1 MKAVDLLT
9 RALRAIGNVGSGE
22 TPNADDIN
30 TAFAALNDMLD
41 SWGTSRLFV
50 YQLAEQSFPLV
61 TGQATYL
68 VGPGGDFNTTRP
80 TKIDSAYVRLGQIDY
95 QLDPIDNDA
104 FSAIALKATAPALPK
119 YFYYNPQMPAGELNL
134 WPVPQSGLTI
144 FMQSPQQLSQFPDQ
158 VTDIAFPPGYAEAIR
173 YGVMPRLAAEGLGRV
188 TAEQEKLAES
198 SVARIK
204 TLNSRVPVLRPAYG
218 AGAGSRFNINRG
230 F

>member
-1 MKAVDLLT
+1 MKAIDLLT
-9 RALRAIGNVGSGE
+9 RALRAVGNVGSGE

-41 SWGTSRLFV
+41 SWGTSKLFV
-50 YQLAEQSFPLV
+50 YQLAEQSFPLAS
-61 TGQATYL
+61 GKSSYL
-68 VGPGGDFNTTRP
+68 IGPGADFDTVRP
-80 TKIDSAYVRLGQIDY
+80 TRIDSAYVRLGQTDY
-95 QLDPIDNDA
+95 PLDPIDNDA
-104 FSAIALKATAPALPK
+104 YSNITLKGSAPALPK
-119 YFYYNPQMPAGELNL
+119 FFYYNPQMPAGELNL
-134 WPVPQSGLTI
+134 WPVPQGALTI
-144 FMQSPQQLSQFPDQ
+144 FIQSPQQLTQFPDQ

-188 TAEQEKLAES
+188 TPQQQQMAES

-218 AGAGSRFNINRG
+218 ADAGGRFNINRG